1 MELTGEPPPDR
12 TIARG
17 ASELTG
23 RAATRRSWIAVAIV
37 AVLLGAGTWL
47 LVRSSTP
54 PEGVQVGQR
63 LPDYKVKRA
72 ATGDSIGLRTAYA
85 GHVTLINIWATWC
98 HPCLS
103 EMPSLERLYRQYGYR
118 GFRVAA
124 VSIDATDSAP
134 VLAFV
139 RRLGLSFDILH
150 DRSGGIQSVYQTIG
164 VPTSL
169 VIDSRG
175 RIAYIALG
183 AKDWDSPDSVERID
197 HLLAGSR

>member
-1 MELTGEPPPDR
+1 MELTGEPPAHR

-23 RAATRRSWIAVAIV
+23 SATTRRSWIAVAIV
-37 AVLLGAGTWL
+37 AALLGAGTWL
-47 LVRSSTP
+47 LVRSRTP
-54 PEGVQVGQR
+54 PEGVRVGQR
-63 LPDYKVKRA
+63 IPDYRVKRA
-72 ATGDSIGLRTAYA
+72 ATGDSIGLRTAYS

-103 EMPSLERLYRQYGYR
+103 EMPSLERLYHRYESR

-124 VSIDATDSAP
+124 VSIDATDSTP
-134 VLAFV
+134 VIAFI
-139 RRLGLSFDILH
+139 RQLGLSFDILH
-150 DRSGGIQSVYQTIG
+150 DRSGAIQSAYQTIG

-183 AKDWDSPDSVERID
+183 AEDWDSPGNVERIG